1 MLPFFI
7 KAIQLGLGII
17 VLNPNENTV
26 KVRIL
31 IDSYK
36 KVTDYQ
42 GVVTKMPVP
51 HNETADMHVL

>member
-17 VLNPNENTV
+17 VLNPNENSV
-26 KVRIL
+26 KVFVRIGFH
-31 IDSYK
+31 K

-42 GVVTKMPVP
+42 GRVTRMPVP